1 MEGENMKKMLITA
14 LIVLLVAGVV
24 AISGCTSNS
33 NSTSTDQTPPIQVTK
48 NFTVTSSGYGFWD
61 IDGQI
66 TPTKDLG
73 YLEMV
78 AVWYD
83 SSGAVIERDPLLWNM
98 NEVKANQAYNI
109 HGSSSLYEKGTPARV
124 ELFFFDSVFSGADT
138 SDAIYSINL
147 TLS

>member
-1 MEGENMKKMLITA
+1 MKKMLITSLVVL
-14 LIVLLVAGVV
+14 LIVGIV

-33 NSTSTDQTPPIQVTK
+33 NSTNNKNPPIQVTK
-48 NFTVTSSGYGFWD
+48 NFTVSSNGYGFWN

-66 TPTKDLG
+66 TPTKDFS

-83 SSGAVIERDPLLWNM
+83 SSGAVIERNPLLWNI

-109 HGSSSLYEKGTPARV
+109 HGSSSLYQKGTPARV
-124 ELFFFDSVFSGADT
+124 ELFFFSSPFSGSDT
-138 SDAIYSINL
+138 SDAIYSVNL
-147 TLS
+147 TLN

>member
-1 MEGENMKKMLITA
+1 MKKLLMTA
-14 LIVLLVAGVV
+14 LVVLLVAGVV

-33 NSTSTDQTPPIQVTK
+33 NSSSSTPQIQVTK
-48 NFTVTSSGYGFWD
+48 NFTVSNNGYGFWN

-66 TPTKDLG
+66 TPTKDFS
-73 YLEMV
+73 YLEMI

-109 HGSSSLYEKGTPARV
+109 HGSSSLYQKGTPARV
-124 ELFFFDSVFSGADT
+124 ELFFFKSPFSGSDT
-138 SDAIYSINL
+138 SDAIYSVNL

>member
-1 MEGENMKKMLITA
+1 MKNVWLT
-14 LIVLLVAGVV
+14 LIVVILVASVV

-33 NSTSTDQTPPIQVTK
+33 NSTSSAKTPPIQITK
-48 NFTVTSSGYGFWD
+48 NFSVTNGGYGMWD
-61 IDGQI
+61 INGQV
-66 TPTKDLG
+66 TPTKDLS

-83 SSGAVIERDPLLWNM
+83 SSGAVIDRDPLLWNM

-124 ELFFFDSVFSGADT
+124 ELFFFSSPFSGADT